1 MSKSA
6 EMPHARTRRVVA
18 LATLL
23 GLVAASLVVAARASA
38 TAPPGPALDVPA
50 AELAHA
56 LSCRPFTHPGQD
68 PVLLVHGTGL
78 NAEQSWAWNYE
89 RVLPTV
95 GFDVCTVTL
104 PAHALG
110 DIQVASEYVVHAIRT
125 MAARA
130 HRRVSVIGHSQGG
143 LEPRWAL
150 KWWPDIP
157 GLVSH
162 YVGLASPNHGIVAA
176 DACVASGNCWPA
188 VWQFAHGAKFL
199 AALNRGGETP
209 GPTQYTAVYS
219 LTDELVQP
227 ALPSPTAALAPA
239 PNASSIAIQ
248 DVCPGRPVNHISL
261 LDDAVVFAVVMRAL
275 RSPKPVRAAAID
287 RSVCIQTTMRGVTP
301 AQAVAGN
308 ATTYADAAVSFSQES
323 GVHAEPPLASYA
335 R

>member
-1 MSKSA
+1 MI
-6 EMPHARTRRVVA
+6 RRAIVLVSA
-18 LATLL
+18 LALAAASSS
-23 GLVAASLVVAARASA
+23 VVSRASAASL
-38 TAPPGPALDVPA
+38 PGPALDVPVRD
-50 AELAHA
+50 LSKA
-56 LSCRPFTHPGQD
+56 LSCHPFTHPRRD

-95 GFDVCTVTL
+95 GFDVCAVTL

-110 DIQVASEYVVHAIRT
+110 DIQVASEYVVYAIRQ
-125 MAARA
+125 MAATA

-150 KWWPDIP
+150 RWWPDIP

-188 VWQFAHGAKFL
+188 VWQFAHGSKFL

-209 GPTQYTAVYS
+209 GATQYTAVYS

-227 ALPSPTAALAPA
+227 ALPTPTAALAPA
-239 PNASSIAIQ
+239 PNASSIAVQ
-248 DVCPGRPVNHISL
+248 DVCPGRPVNHISM
-261 LDDAVVFAVVMRAL
+261 LDDAVVYAVVMRAL
-275 RSPKPVRAAAID
+275 GSSNPVRARQISP
-287 RSVCIQTTMRGVTP
+287 SVCTQTTMHGVTV
-301 AQAVAGN
+301 AQAVVGN

-323 GVHAEPPLASYA
+323 GVHAEPPLKSYA
-335 R
+335 H